1 MPTKL
6 NLPSMN
12 GLRAFESAGRHLTFR
27 AAAEEL
33 GVTQGAVA
41 QQVRGLESDLG
52 IRLFLRES
60 RGLALTAQ
68 GHDYHAAVSRSL
80 AQISSATERLQPSP
94 SKVTISAT
102 PTFASKWLIPR
113 LAEFTEQHSDIDLRV
128 TATEKVLSFY
138 TDGIDLAI
146 RQGEPPPSAYHTTHL
161 LFPQEIVAVCS
172 PALFTDGPKRLPLG
186 ELANFPLLHDT
197 HDLWPS
203 FLEMLGGPTT
213 PQIRGLRFSQTT
225 LCIDAALAG
234 QGVALAS
241 RFLVERDLNDG
252 RLIQPVLETLKGEQ
266 NFYLLAPRHDQ
277 SVAARKV
284 SNWLK
289 KYT

>member
-1 MPTKL
+1 
-6 NLPSMN
+6 MN

-80 AQISSATERLQPSP
+80 AQISNATERLQPSP

-113 LAEFTEQHSDIDLRV
+113 LAEFTEKHPGVDLRV
-128 TATEKVLSFY
+128 TATEKVLSFH

-146 RQGEPPPSAYHTTHL
+146 RQGEPPSSAYLTTHL
-161 LFPQEIVAVCS
+161 LFPQDIIAVCS
-172 PALFTDGPKRLPLG
+172 PALLVDRSQGLVAN
-186 ELANFPLLHDT
+186 ELASLPLLHDT

-203 FLEMLGGPTT
+203 YLEMIDGPTT
-213 PQIRGLRFSQTT
+213 CQIRGLRFSQTT

-241 RFLVERDLNDG
+241 RFLVERDLADG
-252 RLIQPVLETLKGEQ
+252 RLVQPIPETLKGEQ
-266 NFYLLAPRHDQ
+266 NFYLLEPRNNQ
-277 SVAARKV
+277 SVATIKV

-289 KYT
+289 STH